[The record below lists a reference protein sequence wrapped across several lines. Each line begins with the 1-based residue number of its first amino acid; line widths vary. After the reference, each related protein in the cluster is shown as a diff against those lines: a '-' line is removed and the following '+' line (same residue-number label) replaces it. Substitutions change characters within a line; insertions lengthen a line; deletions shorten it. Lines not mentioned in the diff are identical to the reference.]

1 MCLVLRATVSC
12 CTKRS
17 RNFHCSVRTRIGKRW
32 HVVVKKTREKHGCY
46 FILGLMGKGKSNLQ
60 LWFWHVYLTT
70 MMSHHYWTHE
80 CPQVFQTPSCLYL
93 SRKGLK
99 RPWGDS
105 PLDILS
111 AFISG
116 WKRSNSPL
124 SVVHMFLNSVPLF
137 LSCAIDQVEMKGRPG
152 SSFNEEINSSC
163 E

>member
-1 MCLVLRATVSC
+1 MVLTCISDYNDVSSLLDPRMPSSISDPIMLISF
-12 CTKRS
+12 KEGS
-17 RNFHCSVRTRIGKRW
+17 E
-32 HVVVKKTREKHGCY
+32 KTLRRLYKFG
-46 FILGLMGKGKSNLQ
+46 
-60 LWFWHVYLTT
+60 
-70 MMSHHYWTHE
+70 
-80 CPQVFQTPSCLYL
+80 VF
-93 SRKGLK
+93 
-99 RPWGDS
+99 S

-116 WKRSNSPL
+116 LKRSNSSL